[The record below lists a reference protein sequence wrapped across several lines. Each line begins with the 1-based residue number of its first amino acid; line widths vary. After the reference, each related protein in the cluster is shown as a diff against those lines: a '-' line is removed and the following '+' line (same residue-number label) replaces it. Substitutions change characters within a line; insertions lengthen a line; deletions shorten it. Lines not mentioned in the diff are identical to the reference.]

1 MIKCIYYIF
10 LGGIIVI
17 ILVLLILAFDF
28 FISYS
33 NASYCGR
40 YWSESKATGGSF
52 RAYVVCGY
60 VMAIAGFTM
69 VYGYIVIM
77 LLPYILPLFPKF
89 ADTDMTALIELS
101 SDLLYVMIAVAV
113 IPTGF
118 IIWFRSVANA
128 WKQRSFGNI
137 VTAGWNT
144 YAQVHNTVSACREMP
159 NALRRIAKSLFGGKK
174 KKGSE
179 YIVALAIL
187 VIIIALLGGYFT
199 ASAIMKKADA
209 EYDELPQNDN
219 YY

>member
-1 MIKCIYYIF
+1 M
-10 LGGIIVI
+10 I
-17 ILVLLILAFDF
+17 ILVILILAFDF
-28 FISYS
+28 FISYC

-52 RAYVVCGY
+52 RAYVVSGY
-60 VMAIAGFTM
+60 VMAVAGFTM

-77 LLPYILPLFPKF
+77 LLPYILPLFKSF
-89 ADTDMTALIELS
+89 ENADMTALVELS

-128 WKQRSFGNI
+128 WKQRSFGSV

-144 YAQVHNTVSACREMP
+144 YAQIHNTVSACREMP
-159 NALRRIAKSLFGGKK
+159 SALRRITKSLFGGKK

-179 YIVALAIL
+179 YIGALAIL

-209 EYDELPQNDN
+209 EYDELPQNDGS
-219 YY
+219 Y

>member
-1 MIKCIYYIF
+1 M
-10 LGGIIVI
+10 I
-17 ILVLLILAFDF
+17 ILVILILAFDF

-52 RAYVVCGY
+52 RAYVVSGY

-69 VYGYIVIM
+69 VYGYIILM
-77 LLPYILPLFPKF
+77 LLPYILPLFKAF
-89 ADTDMTALIELS
+89 EDADMTGLIQLS

-128 WKQRSFGNI
+128 WKQRSLGSAL
-137 VTAGWNT
+137 TAGWNT
-144 YAQVHNTVSACREMP
+144 YAQIHNTVSACREMP
-159 NALRRIAKSLFGGKK
+159 SALRRIAKSLFGGKK

-179 YIVALAIL
+179 YIAALAIL
-187 VIIIALLGGYFT
+187 VVIVALLGGYFT

-209 EYDELPQNDN
+209 EYDELPQNTN
-219 YY
+219 SY

>member
-1 MIKCIYYIF
+1 MIF
-10 LGGIIVI
+10 VI
-17 ILVLLILAFDF
+17 LILAFDF
-28 FISYS
+28 FISYC

-40 YWSESKATGGSF
+40 YWSESKSTGGSF
-52 RAYVVCGY
+52 RAYVVSGY

-77 LLPYILPLFPKF
+77 LLPYILPLFSAF
-89 ADTDMTALIELS
+89 EDTDMTALIQLS

-113 IPTGF
+113 IPSGF

-159 NALRRIAKSLFGGKK
+159 SALKRISKALLGGKK
-174 KKGSE
+174 KKGNQ
-179 YIVALAIL
+179 YLGAIAIL

-199 ASAIMKKADA
+199 ASAIMKKADS
-209 EYDELPQNDN
+209 EYDELPQNDGS
-219 YY
+219 Y